1 MATLLNARDSL
12 LQAASSRFTGAT
24 VAISAGAT
32 TSLVIAV
39 GATVAN
45 PSSIALQANTNGYTT
60 PSYTW
65 SYRFGTSGSFTALT
79 GSTNTLT
86 FACDSAFLTA
96 AGTNTIIQFKVVVAE
111 TSGLVVNGSEYTLA
125 IPILREG
132 ASGTAGAAGIRGTR
146 QLYSSN
152 SAYTSTYTY
161 LSNSAGAA
169 SYAAR
174 ATDLIAN
181 ATTGSTPTTPLSG
194 DTVTFSNPTSGSEY
208 VYTITFDGT
217 YWTTPG
223 QVIDGSLLVTGSV
236 TAAKI
241 NGNNLVIRDA
251 SGVAILSANDKL
263 DGSVYIKD
271 ASVGNV
277 QIGNTIQSETYVANT
292 AGWKIDKLGN
302 IEVSSLTARGNIT
315 ANIIQAGT
323 GTFSGDITGSTGEF
337 AGTLRAGV
345 VDFTSAS
352 GSTTSYTVPG
362 TYTIAVPAGKTSA
375 RLTLQAGGGGGGG
388 GNYRYYQNTY
398 TGAGG
403 GGGANAV
410 VSLSGLTAG
419 HVLEVTVG
427 AGGTAGTP
435 RDGIYTSGSNGG
447 SGGLSR
453 VRNQTTNVTYST
465 VNGGGGGSVAGN
477 TTAGGTSGGTGGIA
491 GSSGYSTS
499 DANFRLGGA
508 GGNSRY
514 GTGGSG
520 GVGRTNVSATSGSG
534 YGSGGGGGG
543 GNGGGGYGS
552 TETGMYAA
560 AGANGQVIIEFYD
573 SNAVVLS
580 SQFNSLVTQLEAH
593 QTWTF
598 DKTGW

>member
-1 MATLLNARDSL
+1 MATILNARDSL
-12 LQAASSRFTGAT
+12 LSIAASRFTGAV

-32 TSLVIAV
+32 TSIVIPY
-39 GATVAN
+39 GATAAN
-45 PSSIALQANTNGYTT
+45 PGSITFVANTNGYTT
-60 PSYTW
+60 PGFAW
-65 SYRFGTSGSFTALT
+65 SYRFGTSGSFTAII
-79 GSTNTLT
+79 GSTNTIT
-86 FACDSAFLTA
+86 FACDSAFLAA
-96 AGTNTIIQFKVVVAE
+96 AGTNTIIQFKVVVNE
-111 TSGLVVNGSEYTLA
+111 TSGLIVNQSEYTLA

-132 ASGTAGAAGIRGTR
+132 APGTNGTAGTRGSR
-146 QLYSSN
+146 QLYTSN
-152 SAYTSTYTY
+152 SGYTATYTY
-161 LSNSAGAA
+161 LSNTAGAP
-169 SYAAR
+169 SYAAK
-174 ATDLIAN
+174 ATDLIAA
-181 ATTGSTPTTPLSG
+181 ATVGTTPTTPITG
-194 DTVTFSNPTSGSEY
+194 DTVTFSNSTSGSEY

-223 QVIDGSLLVTGSV
+223 TVIDGSLLVTGSV

-251 SGVAILSANDKL
+251 SGTPILSATDRL
-263 DGSVYIKD
+263 DGVYIGD
-271 ASVGNV
+271 
-277 QIGNTIQSETYVANT
+277 TIQSDTYVTGT

-302 IEVSSLTARGNIT
+302 IEVSSLVARGNIT
-315 ANIIQAGT
+315 ANVVQAGT
-323 GTFSGDITGSTGEF
+323 GTFSGDITGATGEF

-345 VDFTSAS
+345 LDLTSAS
-352 GSTTSYTVPG
+352 GSTTSFTTPG
-362 TYTIAVPAGKTSA
+362 TYTITVPVNKTSV

-403 GGGANAV
+403 GGGGSAV
-410 VSLSGLTAG
+410 VSFSGLTAG
-419 HVLEVTVG
+419 HVLEITVG
-427 AGGTAGTP
+427 AGGAAGTP
-435 RDGIYTSGSNGG
+435 RDGIYSSGSSGQ

-453 VRNQTTNVTYST
+453 VRNQTTNTILQTVT
-465 VNGGGGGSVAGN
+465 GGGGGSVAGN
-477 TTAGGTSGGTGGIA
+477 STAGGTSGGTNGIVGSPGYDA
-491 GSSGYSTS
+491 GS
-499 DANFRLGGA
+499 ANFRLGGA

-520 GVGRTNVSATSGSG
+520 GIGKSNVPGGTGSG

-552 TETGMYAA
+552 VETGAN
-560 AGANGQVIIEFYD
+560 AGAGAGGQVVVEFYD

-580 SQFNSLVTQLEAH
+580 SQFNSLVSQLEAH